1 MSAKRETDSK
11 FASASPLIGRR
22 GTTWLPHRLP
32 PLLRIGQFSHAG
44 FRSRQCARVRARSL
58 SRACVF
64 ARRTLLRSGCVHA
77 HEHACTRVE
86 NLRTRRYI
94 DIYVYIHA
102 CERGGALAR
111 PRPLLLPPSRL
122 PVSLLFL
129 PLARVRFLQECTGC
143 FRRTVARLTSSL
155 LLAFAVPVFILERLL
170 YQSIG
175 YFFPLFFPPLSAAG
189 NDERPPNE
197 SKIRIFAFNLH
208 LYRRLADFSGTI
220 CNLRLLG

>member
-58 SRACVF
+58 SRACVL

-102 CERGGALAR
+102 WWRASA
-111 PRPLLLPPSRL
+111 PSPSPSPAFPPSRL
-122 PVSLLFL
+122 
-129 PLARVRFLQECTGC
+129 LA
-143 FRRTVARLTSSL
+143 
-155 LLAFAVPVFILERLL
+155 
-170 YQSIG
+170 
-175 YFFPLFFPPLSAAG
+175 LSAFGARSIPARMYRVFSANG
-189 NDERPPNE
+189 STVNE
-197 SKIRIFAFNLH
+197 FLAPCVCRSRIH
-208 LYRRLADFSGTI
+208 T
-220 CNLRLLG
+220 